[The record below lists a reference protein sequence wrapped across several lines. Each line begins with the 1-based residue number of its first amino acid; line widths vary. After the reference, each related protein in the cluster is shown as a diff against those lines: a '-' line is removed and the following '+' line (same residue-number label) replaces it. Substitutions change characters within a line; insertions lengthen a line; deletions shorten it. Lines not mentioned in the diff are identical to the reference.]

1 MKFHSIPVYDQKYWK
16 GKIKEFAGVIKTN
29 FLAKKIPKE
38 NKHYSC
44 IVCITID
51 SVMRIEKK
59 KYPHVFLEEYKYK
72 VKKAKMTRFT
82 NTELELESEPE
93 PKSKSDAELITS

>member
-1 MKFHSIPVYDQKYWK
+1 MKFHSIPVYDQKYLK

-44 IVCITID
+44 IACITID
-51 SVMRIEKK
+51 SVMRIKK
-59 KYPHVFLEEYKYK
+59 KIIHKFFLKN
-72 VKKAKMTRFT
+72 VNTRKKKQR
-82 NTELELESEPE
+82 
-93 PKSKSDAELITS
+93 